1 MTIWDHLFIGFLCS
15 IVAGVAAVIPLNGRR
30 PTLAESSF
38 VYCTCIAVLAV
49 CVYLADGIP
58 ACAAT
63 FGGSLG
69 LPIGAYYLM
78 RD

>member
-1 MTIWDHLFIGFLCS
+1 MTIWGHLFLGFLCS
-15 IVAGVAAVIPLNGRR
+15 IASAVVAVLPLSGRR

-49 CVYLADGIP
+49 CAYLVDGIP
-58 ACAAT
+58 ACAAQI
-63 FGGSLG
+63 GGSLW